1 MSSPVASASPAIDR
15 RSAVNVWCAEG
26 APHTDRRSGI
36 SEGGTVGAPLP
47 DRRLRGYAEIGVASL
62 ILGTSATLIQISTMP
77 ASLLVVLRMALA
89 VVALELIFFF
99 ASIRLANVT
108 VGVSLEYMAPVFVA
122 LLAPWVLRTRR
133 QTIDMVAVAVAAG
146 GVPIGAVSD
155 TLLEGAT
162 PAGAPAECRRPL
174 TSSSS
179 SPCAGDGPRQAEE
192 PALTTPRALA
202 RER

>member
-1 MSSPVASASPAIDR
+1 MTDGSQGGKSTEGGDR
-15 RSAVNVWCAEG
+15 R
-26 APHTDRRSGI
+26 
-36 SEGGTVGAPLP
+36 GAPLP

-89 VVALELIFFF
+89 GIVLGALFLKTGGIDEVRRSGYFRRMVLVGFVVALELIFYF

-133 QTIDMVAVAVAAG
+133 QAHRHGGRGRRRRRHGAAR
-146 GVPIGAVSD
+146 AARAD
-155 TLLEGAT
+155 
-162 PAGAPAECRRPL
+162 AGRGRAPASPG
-174 TSSSS
+174 SSAAF
-179 SPCAGDGPRQAEE
+179 SPA
-192 PALTTPRALA
+192 
-202 RER
+202 